1 MPNDGTVKLGVEF
14 NSDDVKKAF
23 EGLKREA
30 REVERSL
37 KEVNKALK
45 LDPGNTELITEKQ
58 KLLSSAIENSKSK
71 YLFLPAK
78 CRKPAL
84 LKLWKRMLTHIKA

>member
-58 KLLSSAIENSKSK
+58 KLLSSAIENSKKQIS
-71 YLFLPAK
+71 
-78 CRKPAL
+78 L
-84 LKLWKRMLTHIKA
+84 LASEMQETGSSEIVEKDADA